1 MKSEKSMEII
11 KPNAQLCLFGY
22 ENYFKFFDKLY
33 EKKRLPNSM
42 LISGPKGLG
51 KSTFIYH
58 FINYLLSKD
67 EKYNYNKEKFSIDQ
81 NNLTYKLIQNGT
93 HANLFLLNAI
103 NNEENIKIEKIRK
116 LLLFLN
122 KSTYNKNLKIILLDN
137 AEYLNINS
145 SNALLKAIEEP
156 SKDTY
161 FFIINNDSQ
170 KIMNTIKSRCIDF
183 VINFNFLEKRNI
195 FNKISQK
202 YSLNF
207 TESDL
212 DIFLYFDTHGNLLKY
227 LSTLKNSDFK
237 ISEDYLSCISYFMD
251 LYNEKTDPKLLG
263 FITLF
268 IQNFYNQLSLNNSL
282 FINNYYRNLNKI
294 LYLIDNMKKLHLD
307 KKNLI
312 FSIDKIIKNER

>member
-1 MKSEKSMEII
+1 LID
-11 KPNAQLCLFGY
+11 PN
-22 ENYFKFFDKLY
+22 
-33 EKKRLPNSM
+33 NS
-42 LISGPKGLG
+42 
-51 KSTFIYH
+51 
-58 FINYLLSKD
+58 
-67 EKYNYNKEKFSIDQ
+67 
-81 NNLTYKLIQNGT
+81 TYKLIQNGT
-93 HANLFLLNAI
+93 HANLFILDAI
-103 NNEENIKIEKIRK
+103 DDKNIKIDQVRK

-122 KSTYNKNLKIILLDN
+122 KSTYYKSVKIVLLDN

-237 ISEDYLSCISYFMD
+237 ISENYLSCISYLMD
-251 LYNEKTDPKLLG
+251 LYNEKTDPKLLS

-268 IQNFYNQLSLNNSL
+268 IQNFYNQLSLKNSL
-282 FINNYYRNLNKI
+282 LINNYYRNLNKI
-294 LYLIDNMKKLHLD
+294 LYLIDNMKKFHLD

>member
-1 MKSEKSMEII
+1 MKASKVEEVTKPKS
-11 KPNAQLCLFGY
+11 QLNLYGY
-22 ENYFKFFDKLY
+22 ESYFKFFNKLY
-33 EKKRLPNSM
+33 EQDKLPNSI
-42 LISGPKGLG
+42 LISGQKGLG
-51 KSTFIYH
+51 KSTFTYH
-58 FINYLLSKD
+58 FINFLLSKG
-67 EKYNYNKEKFSIDQ
+67 EKNEYNRRDYLIDP
-81 NNLTYKLIQNGT
+81 NNSTYKSIQSGT
-93 HANLFLLNAI
+93 HANLFILDAI
-103 NNEENIKIEKIRK
+103 DDENIKIDQIRK

-122 KSTYNKNLKIILLDN
+122 KSTYYKSVKIVLLDN

-183 VINFNFLEKRNI
+183 VINFNFLEKKNI
-195 FNKISQK
+195 FNKISQT

-268 IQNFYNQLSLNNSL
+268 IQNFYNQLSLKNSL

-294 LYLIDNMKKLHLD
+294 LYLIDNMKKFHLD

>member
-1 MKSEKSMEII
+1 MKANKVEEVTKPKS
-11 KPNAQLCLFGY
+11 QLNLYGY
-22 ENYFKFFDKLY
+22 ESYFKFFNKLY
-33 EKKRLPNSM
+33 EQDKLPNSI
-42 LISGPKGLG
+42 LISGQKGLG
-51 KSTFIYH
+51 KSTFTYH
-58 FINYLLSKD
+58 FINFLLSKG
-67 EKYNYNKEKFSIDQ
+67 EKNEYNRSDYLIDP
-81 NNLTYKLIQNGT
+81 NNSTYKLIQNGT
-93 HANLFLLNAI
+93 HTNLFILDAI
-103 NNEENIKIEKIRK
+103 DDKNIKIEQIRK

-122 KSTYNKNLKIILLDN
+122 KSTYYKSIKIVLLDN

-183 VINFNFLEKRNI
+183 VINLNFSEKRNI
-195 FNKISQK
+195 FNKISQT

-212 DIFLYFDTHGNLLKY
+212 DTFLYFDTHGNLLKY
-227 LSTLKNSDFK
+227 LSALKNTDFK
-237 ISEDYLSCISYFMD
+237 MSEDYLSCISYFMD

-268 IQNFYNQLSLNNSL
+268 IQNFYNQLSLKNSL
-282 FINNYYRNLNKI
+282 LINNYYRNLNKI
-294 LYLIDNMKKLHLD
+294 LYLIDNMKKFHLD